1 MPKTGAT
8 SGSAHATN
16 RLARTLRRRDIASRL
31 VQITPYCLASGTL
44 LWSAAVG
51 LSKWTHS
58 PIPAIELAGLIA
70 SLSLTAAAYIA
81 WSRARSTTSMLLH
94 ADGILRLPST
104 LTNGSQLQHET
115 GPFAQAAVQASERI
129 ARELDHSQLA
139 RIAPV
144 WRFTWLQGAS
154 ASISLALAC
163 AAATFLWLWSPI
175 AVSPNTLSRDAAQNL
190 IDQAQQ
196 AIAPTSA
203 APAQALPAP
212 INQDPIAAR
221 ARAELDAIEREL
233 RQGQTTPQDAALR
246 AARTLETAA
255 DDAQNAARSQQQT
268 ADNTAES
275 LSRAAAS
282 ASRADSNRDADPPP
296 QDLTKAIAQ
305 ADLQRAAALAQDLAN
320 RPADLSP
327 SQREQL
333 ASELQAI
340 ADALREDAA
349 QPPQDKITPT
359 SPANSTN
366 TDPAGEESARNS
378 GNDQRPAN
386 TPSPQTSSAQSQ
398 GQDPGQKQDQNQN
411 QKQDLARSLEQA
423 AESLRNTR
431 SEKNAQDQQRDP
443 ATGSDPSADS
453 STPPSTPQKS
463 AQPRKQPDDQNS
475 RLNPPTSSNQNSR
488 PTPQSQPSPSP
499 SPKAT
504 DPAAPAQSPRDGQP
518 NPSPRQNQATDPQSP
533 KDNADS
539 QSRTPGSDRSAPSQT
554 QSNQTTSSPNTPAQ
568 DQTGSEKSPPTKSPS
583 EKPDSS
589 SNPSAQTESARQKSD
604 ANQSQAPKQ
613 TNQSNQRTPQES
625 QQRAPQDNQSFG
637 PQTPRTSEQNG
648 DPNAQQ
654 REPQS
659 TPNPLSELAQKLRSV
674 ERARQNQDPRAQQ
687 WREQAQEMLSKADK
701 QPQQN
706 DGNGPPQ
713 SPRPPSGDM
722 ASAPPGTSNQ
732 PNDHRPNDNRPGG
745 MQPRDSSNPP
755 TSAGTSPLAGTSDS
769 SSTQRTPRPGAS
781 QTIDF
786 NPAQPNSPAAPND
799 RVIAELPTSNNPSR
813 SSNPPAGTTTLNE
826 SLSNA
831 RQGADR
837 AIESQSVPREYQDLV
852 RRVFRR
858 YESRASKPTSA
869 PATGEGKLSPD
880 AAPANPSN
888 SGK

>member
-8 SGSAHATN
+8 SGSAQATN

-129 ARELDHSQLA
+129 ARELDHNQLA

-144 WRFTWLQGAS
+144 WRFTWLQGTS

-163 AAATFLWLWSPI
+163 AAATFLWLWSPS
-175 AVSPNTLSRDAAQNL
+175 AVSPNTLSRDAAQAL

-255 DDAQNAARSQQQT
+255 DEAQNAARSQQQT

-378 GNDQRPAN
+378 GNDQKPAS

-398 GQDPGQKQDQNQN
+398 GQDQGQNQDQKQN
-411 QKQDLARSLEQA
+411 QKQDLARSLQQA

-431 SEKNAQDQQRDP
+431 SEKNAQDQQRDS
-443 ATGSDPSADS
+443 ATDSDP
-453 STPPSTPQKS
+453 STPPSTPQMS

-475 RLNPPTSSNQNSR
+475 R
-488 PTPQSQPSPSP
+488 PTPPSQPSPSP

-648 DPNAQQ
+648 DPNAQK

-687 WREQAQEMLSKADK
+687 WREQAQEMLSKADN
-701 QPQQN
+701 QPSQN
-706 DGNGPPQ
+706 DGNGSPQ

-732 PNDHRPNDNRPGG
+732 PNDIRPGG

-769 SSTQRTPRPGAS
+769 SSTQSTPRPGAS

-869 PATGEGKLSPD
+869 PAIGEGKLSPD